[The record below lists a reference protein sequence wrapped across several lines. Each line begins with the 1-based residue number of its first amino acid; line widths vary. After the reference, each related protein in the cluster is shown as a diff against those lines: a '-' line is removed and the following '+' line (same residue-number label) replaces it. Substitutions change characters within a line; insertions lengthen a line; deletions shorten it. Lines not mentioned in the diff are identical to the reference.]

1 MASEEVALAQ
11 ALVRIPSENPI
22 GTEKEIGK
30 FIADWLSHISNV
42 EVKKYEVQRDRFNV
56 VARLR
61 GRRPRAGLAYVAHM
75 DTVPVDTGWNE
86 DPFGGIIK
94 GNVLYGRGSVD
105 MKGGVAAAMV
115 AFKRMAESGRQ
126 PEEDFLF
133 CATVDEEGMEMLGAV
148 DLVNRSL
155 VDRETVILA
164 PEPNSLT
171 LTIEH
176 KGVVWYEIE
185 AVGKSAHA
193 GNPQMG
199 ADAVLAIG
207 QAIVAL
213 KNLIEKLPYESEYL
227 GRSTITFGRVE
238 GGTKTNVVPNYARC
252 EIDVRIVEP
261 MNISQLTELITKTVN
276 DTIVDSG
283 ISFHV
288 RHINIDRPPVRAES
302 SCAFVNGI
310 KAAFKGRTGREIE
323 ICGFPAY
330 TDAAIINARTGNR
343 YCYVFGPGAL
353 KDAHTIDEHIVIDEI
368 EIATD
373 VLTTAAEKVLFG
385 K

>member
-30 FIADWLSHISNV
+30 FIADWLSRISNV

-75 DTVPVDTGWNE
+75 DTVPVGMGWNE

-94 GNVLYGRGSVD
+94 GDVLYGRGSVD

-115 AFKRMAESGRQ
+115 AFKRVAESGRQ

-199 ADAVLAIG
+199 ADAVLAMG

-276 DTIVDSG
+276 DTIVDSR

-288 RHINIDRPPVRAES
+288 NHINIDRPPVRAES
-302 SCAFVNGI
+302 DSAFVNEI
-310 KAAFKGRTGREIE
+310 KAAFRGRTGREIE

-330 TDAAIINARTGNR
+330 TDAAIISARTGNR

-353 KDAHTIDEHIVIDEI
+353 KDAHTVDEHIIVDEI

-373 VLTTAAEKVLFG
+373 VLTTTAERVLFG

>member
-1 MASEEVALAQ
+1 MTSEEVTLAQ

-30 FIADWLSHISNV
+30 FITNWLSRISNV
-42 EVKKYEVQRDRFNV
+42 EAKEYEVQRDRFNI
-56 VARLR
+56 VAILR
-61 GRRPRAGLAYVAHM
+61 GRQHHAGLAYVAHM
-75 DTVPVDTGWNE
+75 DTVPVGMGWSE
-86 DPFGGIIK
+86 DPFGGTIK
-94 GNVLYGRGSVD
+94 GNALYGRGSVD
-105 MKGGVAAAMV
+105 MKGGLAAAMV
-115 AFKRMAESGRQ
+115 AFKRVAESGQQ
-126 PEEDFLF
+126 PQEDFLF

-148 DLVNRSL
+148 DLANRGL
-155 VDRETVILA
+155 IDRETVVLA

-171 LTIEH
+171 LTVEH

-185 AVGKSAHA
+185 AIGKSAHA

-199 ADAVLAIG
+199 ADAVLATG

-261 MNISQLTELITKTVN
+261 MSISQLTELITKTVN

-288 RHINIDRPPVRAES
+288 RHINIDRPPVKAES
-302 SCAFVNGI
+302 DCAFVNEI
-310 KAAFKGRTGREIE
+310 KAAFRGRTGRGIE

-330 TDAAIINARTGNR
+330 TDAAIISARTGNR

-353 KDAHTIDEHIVIDEI
+353 KDAHTVDEHIIVDEI

-373 VLTTAAEKVLFG
+373 VLTATAERVLFG